1 MDSKI
6 WGPYFWFTLH
16 TITLAY
22 PDKPNYQEKRQFN
35 DFFLSLQHVLP
46 CKVCREHYK
55 NHLKEFPI
63 SSHLD
68 NKESLVKW
76 CHQLHNR
83 VNLSLDKPIFS
94 YEEFKD
100 KYRKIYSPT
109 IIEKVINTENIKKYK
124 KYKFVGLLIFL
135 SAICG
140 GFYYLYGKKKARKY
154 FFCN

>member
-1 MDSKI
+1 LNFLNFKKVDTNKFPSMKI
-6 WGPYFWFTLH
+6 
-16 TITLAY
+16 I
-22 PDKPNYQEKRQFN
+22 KR
-35 DFFLSLQHVLP
+35 
-46 CKVCREHYK
+46 
-55 NHLKEFPI
+55 
-63 SSHLD
+63 LD

-124 KYKFVGLLIFL
+124 KYKFVGLLIFI